1 MRISDWRSDVCSS
14 DLLTA
19 RVELDPVDVEVARDV
34 EVDEIGNVDVDRG
47 AVAAD
52 PDFPAILAGL
62 DLDAAAVAF
71 GIDRDFGALPG
82 LLLLRPAGGEE
93 HHRGDEER
101 ETHGQSPWC
110 ISCIIHLGVGR
121 VNSPSPLRHAGLD
134 PASIPAAQSWTPDQV
149 RGDDERYASML
160 VRTEEHKSE
169 LHSLMRIS

>member
-1 MRISDWRSDVCSS
+1 MVGDILVVSVDV
-14 DLLTA
+14 DRGHLTA
-19 RVELDPVDVEVARDV
+19 RVELDPGDVEVARDV

-134 PASIPAAQSWTPDQV
+134 PARS
-149 RGDDERYASML
+149 
-160 VRTEEHKSE
+160 EEHTSE
-169 LHSLMRIS
+169 LQSLMRISYAVF

>member
-1 MRISDWRSDVCSS
+1 M
-14 DLLTA
+14 DL
-19 RVELDPVDVEVARDV
+19 E
-34 EVDEIGNVDVDRG
+34 
-47 AVAAD
+47 
-52 PDFPAILAGL
+52 
-62 DLDAAAVAF
+62 AAAVAF
-71 GIDRDFGALPG
+71 GIDRDVGALPG

-160 VRTEEHKSE
+160 VRTPPCTSPPSPVFVSPTTYSPAFAERKIAAPAISTDP
-169 LHSLMRIS
+169 SLR

>member
-1 MRISDWRSDVCSS
+1 ILVVRVDV
-14 DLLTA
+14 DLGHLTA

-82 LLLLRPAGGEE
+82 LLLLPPAGGAA
-93 HHRGDEER
+93 HQDR
-101 ETHGQSPWC
+101 QSAVW
-110 ISCIIHLGVGR
+110 G
-121 VNSPSPLRHAGLD
+121 
-134 PASIPAAQSWTPDQV
+134 
-149 RGDDERYASML
+149 
-160 VRTEEHKSE
+160 
-169 LHSLMRIS
+169 